1 MILDVIAFIALSVL
15 CLIFAASALSQRK
28 AKLALLE
35 KYLASEIE
43 KSIFST
49 KLSEV
54 TLQSDTK
61 KIEESEGFLKFIS
74 ESRDWAFKYIEDVQ
88 ESLSGFDRSVSE
100 SIEYLYNN
108 RSNLSDDHSSAAIVV
123 VDEEYKRLKDI
134 LPEDMVN

>member
-1 MILDVIAFIALSVL
+1 MILDVMAFIALSVL

-88 ESLSGFDRSVSE
+88 SSLGGFHSSVSE
-100 SIEYLYNN
+100 SLEYLYSN
-108 RSNLSDDHSSAAIVV
+108 RNTFSDDLSSDAIAVIY
-123 VDEEYKRLKDI
+123 EEYKKLKDM

>member
-1 MILDVIAFIALSVL
+1 MLDVIAFIALSIL

-49 KLSEV
+49 KLSE
-54 TLQSDTK
+54 TILQSETK

-88 ESLSGFDRSVSE
+88 DSLSGFDRSVSE

-108 RSNLSDDHSSAAIVV
+108 RSNLSDDRSSAAIAVV
-123 VDEEYKRLKDI
+123 YEEYKRLKDI

>member
-1 MILDVIAFIALSVL
+1 MMLDVVAFIALSIL

-49 KLSEV
+49 KLSEI
-54 TLQSDTK
+54 TLQSETK

-88 ESLSGFDRSVSE
+88 DTIGGFDLSVSE

-108 RSNLSDDHSSAAIVV
+108 RNNFPDDRSSAAIVV
-123 VDEEYKRLKDI
+123 VYEEYKKLKNI

>member
-1 MILDVIAFIALSVL
+1 MILDVVAFIALSIL

-49 KLSEV
+49 KLSET
-54 TLQSDTK
+54 TLQSETK

-88 ESLSGFDRSVSE
+88 DTIGGFDLSVSE

-108 RSNLSDDHSSAAIVV
+108 RNNFPDDRSSAAIVV
-123 VDEEYKRLKDI
+123 VYEEYKKLKNI

>member
-1 MILDVIAFIALSVL
+1 MILDIIAFIALSVL

-88 ESLSGFDRSVSE
+88 SSLGGFHSSVSE
-100 SIEYLYNN
+100 SLEYLYSN
-108 RSNLSDDHSSAAIVV
+108 RNTFSDDRSSDAIAVV
-123 VDEEYKRLKDI
+123 YEEYKKLKDM

>member
-49 KLSEV
+49 KLSEI

-88 ESLSGFDRSVSE
+88 SSLGGFHSSVSE
-100 SIEYLYNN
+100 SLEYLYNN
-108 RSNLSDDHSSAAIVV
+108 RNTFSDDRSSDAIAVIY
-123 VDEEYKRLKDI
+123 EEYKKLKDM